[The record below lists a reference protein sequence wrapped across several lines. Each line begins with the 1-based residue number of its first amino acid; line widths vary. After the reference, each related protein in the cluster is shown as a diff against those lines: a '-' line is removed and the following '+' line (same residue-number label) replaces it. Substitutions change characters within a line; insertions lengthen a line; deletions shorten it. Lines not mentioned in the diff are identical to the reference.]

1 MFAFPL
7 ILKNS
12 VKVFLSAFNRM
23 FLKKWKGKFIFCLG
37 ETVTPVVS
45 MLSQVKTM
53 FALSANIAMVVFTC
67 VFNSVI

>member
-12 VKVFLSAFNRM
+12 VKVFLSAFNRIF
-23 FLKKWKGKFIFCLG
+23 FLKNGKFIFCLG

-45 MLSQVKTM
+45 MLSQVKKM

>member
-1 MFAFPL
+1 
-7 ILKNS
+7 
-12 VKVFLSAFNRM
+12 M
-23 FLKKWKGKFIFCLG
+23 FLKKCKGKFIFCLG

-67 VFNSVI
+67 VFNSVILILKMNFLGTVLFEREK

>member
-1 MFAFPL
+1 MLRFFYLHL
-7 ILKNS
+7 IGCSLKN
-12 VKVFLSAFNRM
+12 
-23 FLKKWKGKFIFCLG
+23 GKFIFCLG

-45 MLSQVKTM
+45 MLSQVKKM